1 MCGWFHQHK
10 WRYSAWSDRKSPANG
25 IEDEA
30 EGQRMYWER
39 TIVSEISS
47 YGQSC
52 IKDWWE
58 NQA

>member
-30 EGQRMYWER
+30 EGDRKRAREYTEK
-39 TIVSEISS
+39 
-47 YGQSC
+47 GL
-52 IKDWWE
+52 
-58 NQA
+58 